1 MATPSRDYLTI
12 VSGLPR
18 SGTSMMM
25 RMTEAGGL
33 PVMIDEIRTADEDN
47 PNGYYEFE
55 PVKQTKEDASWLEN
69 SNGKVV
75 KMVYRLLYDLPA
87 DRDYYVLF
95 MRRALEEILASQRVM
110 LDRHN
115 SDGEP
120 ISDEEMGNLFRA
132 EIDGFYAWLGKQNH
146 IKLIDVDYNSV
157 MSDPETEVARISEFL
172 GGGLDIEAMVRVVD
186 PSLYRNRR
194 DSASSNA
201 PA

>member
-25 RMTEAGGL
+25 RMTEAAGL

-55 PVKQTKEDASWLEN
+55 AVKQTKEDPSWLEN
-69 SNGKVV
+69 SQGKVV

-95 MRRALEEILASQRVM
+95 MRRDLEEILASQRVM
-110 LDRHN
+110 LDR
-115 SDGEP
+115 SGAEGGGITD
-120 ISDEEMGNLFRA
+120 DEMSKLFRA
-132 EIDGFYAWLGKQNH
+132 EIDAFYEWHAKQSH
-146 IKLIDVDYNSV
+146 IKLINVNYNELLA
-157 MSDPETEVARISEFL
+157 DPQAWATKIDEFL
-172 GGGLDIEAMVRVVD
+172 GGGLNVEAMVGVVD
-186 PSLYRNRR
+186 PSLYRNRGTAT
-194 DSASSNA
+194 AS
-201 PA
+201 